1 MDGEIAIWDGEN
13 GTKIGSNLKGHTKW
27 ITSLSW
33 EPLHLCKEEK
43 ECELLVSGSKDFTA
57 RIWHVPS

>member
-1 MDGEIAIWDGEN
+1 MDGDITIWDSE
-13 GTKIGSNLKGHTKW
+13 TCEKIGSTLKGHTKW

-33 EPLHLCKEEK
+33 EPLHSCSESK
-43 ECELLVSGSKDFTA
+43 ECELLASASKDFTA